1 MTAVHPAQD
10 YESTIVKKEDR
21 EARLAKNRE
30 LYQKRRSEET
40 EEQKEVRLAK
50 RREADRKRRLKKKEE
65 ASNTIPD
72 STPTQTIDVEDDLSE
87 RLIKL
92 ITEQP
97 KPPKRK
103 SKKTSK

>member
-10 YESTIVKKEDR
+10 YQSKIVTPEDR

-40 EEQKEVRLAK
+40 PEQKETRLAK
-50 RREADRKRRLKKKEE
+50 RREADRKRRLKKKED
-65 ASNTIPD
+65 AANTTPD
-72 STPTQTIDVEDDLSE
+72 ETVQTPNEEDLTDMLT
-87 RLIKL
+87 KL
-92 ITEQP
+92 IVEEP
-97 KPPKRK
+97 KTSKKK